1 MPLRASGRVPQA
13 KPRLPRNYSSFDRT
27 TTEIEIL
34 FATVSEGWFPPNVFG
49 ASSKQGIAAG
59 LVFAIFLWGASNSG
73 VKILVHDWP
82 PVFVGATRFLLAGL
96 LLLALLRWTDW
107 LGRTAPV
114 SAALSRQLW
123 WRGALSLSIYIVVF
137 NWAVKTTAVSHVAL
151 YLGAAPVWALLW
163 EGNAGKSRRDLAVRY
178 AAAVL
183 AMTGVLVLFWPAL
196 WASPASATGE
206 ILGLF
211 SSVLWTLYGRE
222 CRAVGRQLSGA
233 AITAHTMWRAGV
245 LLLPVAGIEVI
256 WRGGLAWR
264 WELIAVQSMC
274 IVAGGVIA
282 YSLWANAL
290 RHWQTSEVYL
300 FNNLIPISS
309 TLWAHA
315 WLKEPI
321 TPTFWVAM
329 VLIVSGVLL
338 GQANWQRLLG
348 NRWLPME

>member
-1 MPLRASGRVPQA
+1 MRARSRGPPSNTCVASRPTLVPVVIADPRIARLAALAAVALRPPPGPSRIILA
-13 KPRLPRNYSSFDRT
+13 LSF
-27 TTEIEIL
+27 
-34 FATVSEGWFPPNVFG
+34 
-49 ASSKQGIAAG
+49 GIACH
-59 LVFAIFLWGASNSG
+59 AIF
-73 VKILVHDWP
+73 
-82 PVFVGATRFLLAGL
+82 
-96 LLLALLRWTDW
+96 
-107 LGRTAPV
+107 
-114 SAALSRQLW
+114 
-123 WRGALSLSIYIVVF
+123 
-137 NWAVKTTAVSHVAL
+137 
-151 YLGAAPVWALLW
+151 
-163 EGNAGKSRRDLAVRY
+163 

-338 GQANWQRLLG
+338 GQANWQRLFG
-348 NRWLPME
+348 ARWLPME